1 MSKLIKSLLKSLCQ
15 IQCAEVLL
23 EVQLSHSPYTFLSS
37 QSHFPHPSQKSIG
50 QRIEMT
56 YNRRLTNIT
65 APVVRGLYCSS
76 TQNLIK
82 VWNHGKCQASL
93 LSLFSYRSIL
103 NNAPTAHHYITWH
116 LGISDERFLA
126 RLNFHPIFL
135 MYSRIFSISG
145 TSCSLVIRWT
155 YQHYILAIKVKN
167 SAKVKLLSFNRT
179 AVFLSDTMVS
189 ENDVLEVR

>member
-1 MSKLIKSLLKSLCQ
+1 
-15 IQCAEVLL
+15 
-23 EVQLSHSPYTFLSS
+23 
-37 QSHFPHPSQKSIG
+37 
-50 QRIEMT
+50 
-56 YNRRLTNIT
+56 
-65 APVVRGLYCSS
+65 
-76 TQNLIK
+76 
-82 VWNHGKCQASL
+82 
-93 LSLFSYRSIL
+93 
-103 NNAPTAHHYITWH
+103 
-116 LGISDERFLA
+116 
-126 RLNFHPIFL
+126 